1 MKSFALAPP
10 VGNTDRFPL
19 MSKTETAVVYSS
31 VNDSASAGRE
41 LGEQIKKNL
50 SAAPDALI
58 LFVSPKYDPAA
69 LVSAAK
75 AACSP
80 RLIVGCSSA
89 GEFTSET
96 QGEGKVCAV
105 AIASSQLSFTA
116 GIGRGISQN
125 RVKVVEGMSSNFRC
139 GETGAQEYCAALIL
153 TDALAGHADE
163 LIEELT
169 RITGGNHQF
178 FGGGAGD
185 DANFKRTMVF
195 CDEEFATDAAVALE
209 IISSKPIGVG
219 VRHGWSPATPPMRVT
234 EAKGAVLVSMNATPI
249 VELFEEH
256 ARQTGQTFNRHD
268 PLPFFLHNILGIDT
282 GSGYKLRVPLAVQE
296 DGSVLCAAEIPSG
309 TAVCIMT
316 TDSEAARDAAA
327 NATRAAVEQLH
338 GHKPQVALFF
348 DCVATRLRMGREFGV
363 ELDALREVLGP
374 TQFAGCNTYGQI
386 ARTEGQFNGFHNCT
400 AVVCVLPA

>member
-1 MKSFALAPP
+1 MSQ
-10 VGNTDRFPL
+10 TD
-19 MSKTETAVVYSS
+19 TAVVYSS
-31 VNDSASAGRE
+31 VDDSAAAGRD

-50 SAAPDALI
+50 KSAPDALI
-58 LFVSPKYDPAA
+58 LFVSPKYDGPT
-69 LVSAAK
+69 LVRAVK
-75 AACSP
+75 AACAP
-80 RLIVGCSSA
+80 ALIVGCSSA

-96 QGEGKVCAV
+96 QGEGKACAV
-105 AIASSQLSFTA
+105 AISSSQLRFTA
-116 GIGRGISQN
+116 GMGRGIGQN
-125 RVKVVEGMSSNFRC
+125 RSRVAQDMAANFRC

-169 RITGGNHQF
+169 RVTGGNHQF

-185 DANFKRTMVF
+185 DANFKRTQVF
-195 CDEEFATDAAVALE
+195 CDEEFGTDAAVALE

-219 VRHGWSPATPPMRVT
+219 VRHGWSPATPAMRVT
-234 EAKGAVLVSMNATPI
+234 EATGAVLVSMNATPI
-249 VELFEEH
+249 LEIFEEH
-256 ARQTGQTFNRHD
+256 ARQTNQTFDRND

-282 GSGYKLRVPLAVQE
+282 GSGFKLRVPLAVNA
-296 DGSVLCAAEIPSG
+296 DGSILCAAEIPSG
-309 TAVCIMT
+309 TAVCIMS
-316 TDSEAARDAAA
+316 TDSGAARDAAA

-348 DCVATRLRMGREFGV
+348 DCVATRLRMGREFGM
-363 ELDALREVLGP
+363 ELEALKGVLGT
-374 TQFAGCNTYGQI
+374 TQFAGCNTYGQV

>member
-1 MKSFALAPP
+1 M
-10 VGNTDRFPL
+10 T
-19 MSKTETAVVYSS
+19 KTETAVVYAS
-31 VNDSASAGRE
+31 VDDSEAAGRE
-41 LGEQIKKNL
+41 LGEQIKKSL
-50 SAAPDALI
+50 SAKPDALI
-58 LFVSPKYDPAA
+58 VFVSPKYDAPT
-69 LVSAAK
+69 LVRSVK

-80 RLIVGCSSA
+80 KLVVGCSSA

-96 QGEGKVCAV
+96 QGEGKACAV
-105 AIASSQLSFTA
+105 AISSSQLSFTA

-125 RVKVVEGMSSNFRC
+125 RVKVAETMTSNFRC
-139 GETGAQEYCAALIL
+139 GETSAQEYCAALIL

-185 DANFKRTMVF
+185 DANFKRTQVF

-234 EAKGAVLVSMNATPI
+234 EATGAVLVSMNATPI
-249 VELFEEH
+249 VEVFEEH
-256 ARQTGQTFNRHD
+256 ARSTKQKFDRND

-296 DGSVLCAAEIPSG
+296 DGSVLCAAEIPPG

-316 TDSEAARDAAA
+316 TDPGAARDAAA

-363 ELDALREVLGP
+363 ELEALKEVLGP
-374 TQFAGCNTYGQI
+374 THFAGCNTYGQV

>member
-1 MKSFALAPP
+1 
-10 VGNTDRFPL
+10 

-31 VNDSASAGRE
+31 VDASAAAGRD

-50 SAAPDALI
+50 SSAPDALI
-58 LFVSPKYDPAA
+58 LFVSPKYDGPE
-69 LVSAAK
+69 LVRAVK
-75 AACSP
+75 ASCSP
-80 RLIVGCSSA
+80 KLIVGCSSA

-105 AIASSQLSFTA
+105 AISSSQLSFTA
-116 GIGRGISQN
+116 GIGRGISEN
-125 RVKVVEGMSSNFRC
+125 RVKVAETMTANFRC
-139 GETGAQEYCAALIL
+139 GETGAQEYCASLIL

-185 DANFKRTMVF
+185 DANFKRTQVF

-219 VRHGWSPATPPMRVT
+219 VRHGWSPAAPPMRVT
-234 EAKGAVLVSMNATPI
+234 EANGAVLVSMNATPI
-249 VELFEEH
+249 VEVFEEH
-256 ARQTGQTFNRHD
+256 ARQTNQKFDRKD

-282 GSGYKLRVPLAVQE
+282 GSGYKLRVPLAVNE
-296 DGSVLCAAEIPSG
+296 DGSVLCAAEIPAG
-309 TAVCIMT
+309 TTVCIMT

-348 DCVATRLRMGREFGV
+348 DCVATRLRMGREFGM
-363 ELDALREVLGP
+363 ELEALKNVLGP
-374 TQFAGCNTYGQI
+374 TQFAGCNTYGQV